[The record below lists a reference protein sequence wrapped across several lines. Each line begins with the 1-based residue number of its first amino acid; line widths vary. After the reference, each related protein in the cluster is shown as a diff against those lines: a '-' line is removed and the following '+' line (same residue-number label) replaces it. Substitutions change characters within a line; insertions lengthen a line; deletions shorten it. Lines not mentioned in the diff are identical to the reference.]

1 MQMVIVKDDYKEMS
15 REAARM
21 VACQILTNKRAVLGL
36 PTGNTPIGMYAE
48 LVRLYKQGLVDFRNV
63 ATFNVDE
70 HYSISPQE
78 EYSYHQYMR
87 KHLFD
92 HVNIRAENIHIP
104 DGNTGDEIGACQRYE
119 GKICQYGGVDL
130 QVLGLGVNGH
140 IGFNEPGSDW
150 NTTTRLVK
158 LSQETTQREERR
170 FETLDLVFNQA
181 ITMGIKTIMGARK
194 ILLLACGKEKAEIII
209 EALEG
214 PVTRKV
220 PASILQLH
228 PMLTVVLD
236 KEAGGL
242 MRRKAP
248 MCRYLFLSQRALR

>member
-1 MQMVIVKDDYKEMS
+1 MQTVIVKDNYKEMS
-15 REAARM
+15 RETARM
-21 VACQILTNKRAVLGL
+21 VACQILTNKRSVLGL
-36 PTGNTPIGMYAE
+36 PAGNTPIGTYEE
-48 LVRLYKQGLVDFRNV
+48 LVRLYEQGLVDFRNV
-63 ATFNVDE
+63 VTFNVDE
-70 HYSISPQE
+70 YYGISPEE

-92 HVNIRAENIHIP
+92 HVNIQAENIHIP
-104 DGNTGDEIGACQRYE
+104 DGSTGDAIGTCQRYE
-119 GKICQYGGVDL
+119 EEICRHGGVDL
-130 QVLGLGVNGH
+130 QVLGLGLNGH

-158 LSQETTQREERR
+158 LSQETRQREERR
-170 FETLDLVFNQA
+170 FEALVLVPNQA

-194 ILLLACGKEKAEIII
+194 VLLLACGKEKAKVVI
-209 EALEG
+209 ATLEG

-242 MRRKAP
+242 MRRKVS
-248 MCRYLFLSQRALR
+248 MCRYLFL